1 MVKIRLMRVGKRK
14 QPSYRVVVAD
24 ARQARDGRIIEAI
37 GQYQPRLDPSGI
49 SVDTD
54 RAVFWLRRGA
64 QPTDQVRKLLHITGA
79 WAAFKGESA
88 PAPSSGS
95 PGGAPRATR
104 AASVDEEPASGAESA
119 SDAAPEAEDPD
130 ENAGS

>member
-24 ARQARDGRIIEAI
+24 SREARDGRIIEAI

-64 QPTDQVRKLLHITGA
+64 QPTNQVRKLLHITGA

-88 PAPSSGS
+88 PSAPGS
-95 PGGAPRATR
+95 AGSAPRATR
-104 AASVDEEPASGAESA
+104 AASVDDASASGAAGS
-119 SDAAPEAEDPD
+119 SDAAPEADDPT
-130 ENAGS
+130 ESAGS